1 MKIIFRKITI
11 ENFKGVTD
19 ERNFV
24 MRVREATG
32 KRAYVAKAGLSVN
45 MDLKIVYKDVFKRR
59 VIINKNIT
67 IIGVMALPICEKRK
81 TM

>member
-32 KRAYVAKAGLSVN
+32 KRAYVAKAVLSVN
-45 MDLKIVYKDVFKRR
+45 MDLKIV
-59 VIINKNIT
+59 
-67 IIGVMALPICEKRK
+67 
-81 TM
+81 